1 MNVTI
6 LSKEKDFMEFQIEG
20 ASETMLIP
28 LRNQLLMDDSVEYAN
43 YNIRHPRLDTPV
55 FYVKVTSGK
64 PQNAMKKATK
74 SLSNQF
80 KEMLAQ
86 IQKVG

>member
-1 MNVTI
+1 MKVN
-6 LSKEKDFMEFQIEG
+6 LLKKDKDYMEFQLEG

-28 LRNQLLMDDSVEYAN
+28 LRNQLLADDSVEFAN
-43 YNIRHPRLDTPV
+43 YNVRHPRLDTPV
-55 FYVKVTSGK
+55 FYVKVSSGK

-80 KEMLAQ
+80 KEMLTQ
-86 IQKVG
+86 IQKA

>member
-1 MNVTI
+1 MKVNLI
-6 LSKEKDFMEFQIEG
+6 KKDKDYIEFQLEG

-28 LRNQLLMDDSVEYAN
+28 LRNQLLTDESVEFAN
-43 YNIRHPRLDTPV
+43 YNIRHPRLDTPI
-55 FYVKVTSGK
+55 FYVGVSSGK

-80 KEMLAQ
+80 KEMLTQ
-86 IQKVG
+86 IQKA

>member
-1 MNVTI
+1 MKVNLI
-6 LSKEKDFMEFQIEG
+6 KKDKDYIEFQLEG

-28 LRNQLLMDDSVEYAN
+28 LRNQLLTDESVEFAN
-43 YNIRHPRLDTPV
+43 YNIRHPRLDTPI
-55 FYVKVTSGK
+55 FYVRVSSGK

-80 KEMLAQ
+80 KEMLTQ
-86 IQKVG
+86 IQKA

>member
-1 MNVTI
+1 MKVNI
-6 LSKEKDFMEFQIEG
+6 LKKDKDYMEFQLEG
-20 ASETMLIP
+20 ASETLLIP
-28 LRNQLLMDDSVEYAN
+28 LRNQLLTDDSIDFAN

-55 FYVKVTSGK
+55 FYVRVSSGK

-80 KEMLAQ
+80 KEMLTQ
-86 IQKVG
+86 IQKA

>member
-1 MNVTI
+1 MKVNLI
-6 LSKEKDFMEFQIEG
+6 KKDKDYIEFQLEG

-28 LRNQLLMDDSVEYAN
+28 LRNQLLTDDSVEFAN
-43 YNIRHPRLDTPV
+43 YNIRHPRLDTPI
-55 FYVKVTSGK
+55 FYVRVSSGK

-80 KEMLAQ
+80 KEMLTQ
-86 IQKVG
+86 IQKA